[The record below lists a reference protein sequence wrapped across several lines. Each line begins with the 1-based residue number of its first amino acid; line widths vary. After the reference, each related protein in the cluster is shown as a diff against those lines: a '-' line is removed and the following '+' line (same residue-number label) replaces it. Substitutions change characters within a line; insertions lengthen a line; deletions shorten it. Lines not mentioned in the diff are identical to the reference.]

1 MNHPHH
7 SPSELRLPEEE
18 SMPPTIKFFAQAIAL
33 QTPGE
38 LATPS
43 QTSLNMKAG
52 HKEFFINT
60 IVAYVMSLHDI
71 LYLWRIRM
79 VNGEVGDLS
88 SISTVNL
95 YPLSPLQRAIL
106 NDITT
111 ALTSRQ
117 QTQAQFSEEDTL
129 EISNWRILVPANPKS

>member
-1 MNHPHH
+1 
-7 SPSELRLPEEE
+7 
-18 SMPPTIKFFAQAIAL
+18 
-33 QTPGE
+33 
-38 LATPS
+38 
-43 QTSLNMKAG
+43 
-52 HKEFFINT
+52 
-60 IVAYVMSLHDI
+60 
-71 LYLWRIRM
+71 M